1 MIFSGSASKEVIFL
15 CVRVRLSH
23 LLEHGL
29 DVCGTDIFSL
39 TTEIGMNISVAAGA
53 LQSACRILERRTYQ
67 CEVLYAFL
75 VRVLAISASKD
86 PI

>member
-1 MIFSGSASKEVIFL
+1 MIFSDSASKEVIYL
-15 CVRVRLSH
+15 CIRVRLSH

-67 CEVLYAFL
+67 CEVFYAFL
-75 VRVLAISASKD
+75 LATRKKVK
-86 PI
+86 